1 VFFGIIGIVLF
12 GLVTEFYIESI
23 VIGQLGLGTVAPISV
38 VSSFIAVC
46 IYEWTWG
53 TSSPS
58 WMTFLCFFLIIG
70 GLKNVFVKS
79 SKSNLP
85 VYSGTGGAH
94 TYSVFSFVFL
104 KIAMKQILEGKES
117 RRIFLYL
124 CLNLMF
130 MFVEMIYGYLTNS
143 LGLISDSA
151 HMLFDCTALV
161 IGLFAAVISNWEPTQ
176 VFSFGYARVEVLSGF
191 INGVFL
197 IFIGFLV
204 LLEAMERFFH
214 PQEINTDK
222 LLLVS
227 FLGLC
232 VNLVGIFA
240 FHDLHDH
247 GDDDDHG
254 HSHGHSH
261 GHESEK
267 KKKEKKSKHE
277 HEHEHKHD
285 EHDHSHGH
293 DHGHKKKKK
302 EGRI

>member
-1 VFFGIIGIVLF
+1 
-12 GLVTEFYIESI
+12 
-23 VIGQLGLGTVAPISV
+23 
-38 VSSFIAVC
+38 
-46 IYEWTWG
+46 
-53 TSSPS
+53 
-58 WMTFLCFFLIIG
+58 
-70 GLKNVFVKS
+70 
-79 SKSNLP
+79 
-85 VYSGTGGAH
+85 
-94 TYSVFSFVFL
+94 
-104 KIAMKQILEGKES
+104 
-117 RRIFLYL
+117 
-124 CLNLMF
+124 
-130 MFVEMIYGYLTNS
+130 VEMIYGYLTNS

-261 GHESEK
+261 GHDHEKK

-302 EGRI
+302 RRKNITRIEQECSFTFLLILWEVLVLLSLPTLCSIGDGCLQILSAPFLSLS